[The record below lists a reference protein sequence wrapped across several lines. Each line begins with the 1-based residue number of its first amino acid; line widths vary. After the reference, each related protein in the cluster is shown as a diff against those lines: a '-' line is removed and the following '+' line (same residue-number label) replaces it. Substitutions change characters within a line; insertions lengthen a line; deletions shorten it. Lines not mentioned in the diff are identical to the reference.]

1 MTWLDW
7 SLVAVL
13 LFTFVQGVRRGPLV
27 GLLSTVGLLA
37 GFVAA
42 AVLYPS
48 LGEVVRLSLHLEK
61 AWAATVAFLALLLA
75 ISFVIGVVVTLL
87 LSGRKLSGL
96 ARLIGGL
103 FGVARGAVFGILL
116 LVVGLASPVG
126 AMIRTDTD
134 HSSLAPLAVRGYKMA
149 LKAVAPY
156 LPSTIRLPDADKT
169 KF

>member
-7 SLVAVL
+7 ALIAVL
-13 LFTFVQGVRRGPLV
+13 LFSFVQGVRRGPLV

-42 AVLYPS
+42 AVWYSS
-48 LGEVVRLSLHLEK
+48 LAEVVRLSLHVEK
-61 AWAATVAFLALLLA
+61 AWAGTVAFLALLLA
-75 ISFVIGVVVTLL
+75 ISLVVSIVVTQL
-87 LSGRKLSGL
+87 LSGAKLSGP

-103 FGVARGAVFGILL
+103 FGVIRGAVFAILL

-134 HSSLAPLAVRGYKMA
+134 HSRLAPSAVRGYKMA
-149 LKAVAPY
+149 VKAVAPY
-156 LPSTIRLPDADKT
+156 LPSTIRLPDADQT
-169 KF
+169 RF